1 MARIRGAF
9 NFCDCDSYA
18 TLFGLIG
25 FSLFSHPTSRCHTAS
40 SRQLTHSLTHPP
52 TNLNSFTYEIVGLSR
67 ARLQLTRFSSI
78 RYSFFLI
85 WFISIKSF
93 HSLICFV
100 FVWLRSCSNNN
111 NTIRS
116 VRIMPSPMC
125 CYTRLR
131 PLPWNCLDHR
141 RVHQTANRELSLQ
154 QQVLYLLLFLW
165 NWK

>member
-9 NFCDCDSYA
+9 NFCDCDCYA
-18 TLFGLIG
+18 TLSRLIG
-25 FSLFSHPTSRCHTAS
+25 FSLFSHSTSRCHTAS

-78 RYSFFLI
+78 RYFLFGSFP
-85 WFISIKSF
+85 SNPSN
-93 HSLICFV
+93 SLFCFV

-111 NTIRS
+111 NTNTIRS

-131 PLPWNCLDHR
+131 PFP
-141 RVHQTANRELSLQ
+141 
-154 QQVLYLLLFLW
+154 
-165 NWK
+165 